1 MRAEER
7 LETGSSTI
15 LKSPKAILTTNGSLH
30 ARLASKGEPVNRKKK
45 FPGFSFNFTGIREAT
60 TNEGCTVRTEKG
72 SMQCTGPVHLVMDTE
87 NKGADKMMGGL
98 KFAPARG
105 EVAVAGRDSTG
116 RLLRASGDLLEID
129 SSTGMKV
136 LSGRTVMLG
145 DAYNTNIASGP
156 GACIRTDAD
165 HNASLPGQK
174 HTTNATRIREQME
187 KEKSKK
193 QPKK

>member
-1 MRAEER
+1 MKRGTVSA
-7 LETGSSTI
+7 LIASVVLAIAVGAGAYSSKV
-15 LKSPKAILTTNGSLH
+15 LLPNEV
-30 ARLASKGEPVNRKKK
+30 RLAQGED
-45 FPGFSFNFTGIREAT
+45 FSYKQGLL
-60 TNEGCTVRTEKG
+60 TVRTEKG

-98 KFAPARG
+98 KFATARG

-129 SSTGMKV
+129 SATGMKV
-136 LSGRTVMLG
+136 LSGQKVTLG
-145 DAYNTNIASGP
+145 DAYNTHIASGP
-156 GACIRTDAD
+156 GACIRIDAD
-165 HNASLPGQK
+165 NNASIHGKK